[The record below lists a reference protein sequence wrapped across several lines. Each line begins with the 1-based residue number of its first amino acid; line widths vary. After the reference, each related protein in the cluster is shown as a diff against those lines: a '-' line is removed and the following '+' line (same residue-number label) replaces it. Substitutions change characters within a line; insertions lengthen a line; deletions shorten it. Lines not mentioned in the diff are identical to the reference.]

1 MDLQLSDYRM
11 DAGSLE
17 GRLVLISGATGGIG
31 QALASAC
38 AAHGARLLLMAR
50 NKGKLD
56 RLCQQLTRDSGP
68 AHLHYAMDHACS
80 GEIDYLRFAE
90 FLDKQDCPL
99 DSLVINAG
107 YIAALQGLRN
117 YPLDIW
123 LRTVTINQ
131 HAAYLLVRSCIPRLE
146 ASPDPSIVFSNHA
159 CASAYW
165 GAYAAAKSA
174 LQGLMQVLAHELDGD
189 KPIRV
194 NGVDPAPVCTKLR
207 TAHFPGVDPHSY
219 AQPQDIT
226 APYLYFIGP
235 DSRGTTGANYKV
247 NPDYTG

>member
-1 MDLQLSDYRM
+1 MDLQLDDYRM
-11 DAGSLE
+11 GAGGLE
-17 GRLVLISGATGGIG
+17 GRLVLITGATGGIG
-31 QALASAC
+31 QALAAAC
-38 AAHGARLLLMAR
+38 AEHGARLVLMSR
-50 NKGKLD
+50 DERKLKKL
-56 RLCQQLTRDSGP
+56 RQQLARDSGP
-68 AHLHYAMDHACS
+68 DHLHYAMDHARS

-107 YIAALQGLRN
+107 YIAALQGVRN
-117 YPLDIW
+117 YPLDTW

-131 HAAYLLVRSCIPRLE
+131 HAAYLLVRCCIPLLE
-146 ASPDPSIVFSNHA
+146 TSTDPSIVFSNHA
-159 CASAYW
+159 CTSAYW
-165 GAYAAAKSA
+165 GAYAVAKSA
-174 LQGLMQVLAHELDGD
+174 LLGLMEVLAHELDGD

-194 NGVDPAPVCTKLR
+194 NGVDPTPVSTKLR
-207 TAHFPGVDPHSY
+207 IAHFPGVDPKSY
-219 AQPQDIT
+219 AQPQDII